1 MVFVAG
7 DSSMT
12 MTFSL
17 TGVLLFEPVC
27 FRGDRRK
34 EVLDGPGAVGVVRF
48 RFFFNIDG
56 VSLRG
61 LVPFRLWREG
71 GSSTFIFFV
80 TMSMFNPIFATKND
94 CNHNYNIV
102 WSNCMNIFLGSM

>member
-1 MVFVAG
+1 MQYLISPIVFVAG

-34 EVLDGPGAVGVVRF
+34 EALDGPGAVGVVRF

-80 TMSMFNPIFATKND
+80 TINMFNGIDFPRKKKTNE
-94 CNHNYNIV
+94 NTMYNQY
-102 WSNCMNIFLGSM
+102 C

>member
-27 FRGDRRK
+27 FRGDRRN
-34 EVLDGPGAVGVVRF
+34 EALDGPGADGVVRF

-80 TMSMFNPIFATKND
+80 TISLFNKIILHDKRLKLPL
-94 CNHNYNIV
+94 NIA
-102 WSNCMNIFLGSM
+102 SLNLFE